1 MHLVGGAVRVPDAPE
16 IVGRYLGL
24 RAVGYPHS
32 ELVTPFGIAMS

>member
-24 RAVGYPHS
+24 RAIGYPHS